1 MEAAAADDDA
11 EDLQLLTMLEPQADA
26 APLDEAVS
34 PVAGR
39 RFSRR

>member
-11 EDLQLLTMLEPQADA
+11 ADA
-26 APLDEAVS
+26 ELVSALGSGQVRLDEDVS